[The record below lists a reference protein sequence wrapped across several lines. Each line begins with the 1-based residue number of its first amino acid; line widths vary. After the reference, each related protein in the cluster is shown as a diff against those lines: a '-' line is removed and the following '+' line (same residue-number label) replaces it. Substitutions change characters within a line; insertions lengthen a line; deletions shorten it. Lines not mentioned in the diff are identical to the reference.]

1 MVAAASPK
9 ILVSELTKVFPDERG
24 GERVVLDHVSFAIS
38 DGAFMCAVGPSG
50 CGKSTLLNILA
61 GLVQPSGGRVQFA
74 DEERAS
80 GSRSRKIAY
89 VFQQPRL
96 LNWLT
101 ARQNVEFALQA
112 TGARRAD
119 WAKRSEDALR
129 LVGLEQFEERFPL
142 QLSGGQQQRVSIA
155 RALATDP
162 EVILMDEPFSH
173 LDEITASRLRR
184 ELVEIWE
191 RMRRTIVFVT
201 HSIPE
206 AVYLADVILVLGQG
220 RLVEQFVVDAPRP
233 RLEGS
238 DELFK
243 IEREA
248 QLITSR
254 WWGEGRG

>member
-1 MVAAASPK
+1 MAAAASPK
-9 ILVSELTKVFPDERG
+9 ILVSELTKIFPDERG
-24 GERVVLDHVSFAIS
+24 EERVVLDHVSFEIPN
-38 DGAFMCAVGPSG
+38 GAFMCAVGPSG

-61 GLVQPSGGRVQFA
+61 GLVEPSQGRVQFA
-74 DEERAS
+74 DEAPAG

-101 ARQNVEFALQA
+101 VRRNIEFALQA
-112 TGARRAD
+112 TGAPRAD

-129 LVGLEQFEERFPL
+129 MVGLEQFAERFPL

-155 RALATDP
+155 RALATNP

-206 AVYLADVILVLGQG
+206 AVHLADVILVLGQG
-220 RLVEQFVVDAPRP
+220 RLVEQFVVDVPRP

-243 IEREA
+243 IEREVR
-248 QLITSR
+248 QITSR
-254 WWGEGRG
+254 WWCEGRG